1 MSITKKSDLH
11 TDTPLWSDTPRISV
25 RSHKT
30 PWKPAYDVVVVGAGI
45 SGALMAAALADG
57 TRSVLVIDRRKPVGG
72 SSLAST
78 AMIQH
83 ETDLP
88 LSRLTHRFGEGA
100 AARIWARSM
109 AAVER
114 LAGRVEKAG
123 MGCAFRRKKTLFLS
137 GDEMGWR
144 ALKAEAA
151 LRASHGF
158 QADFLDRRTLRA
170 AFGIN
175 RTGAIQTDCSA
186 SANPAQMTAGFLR
199 QAAAMGA
206 ELVSGTEVAD
216 VATGDGEVTLTLSG
230 GDRLVCRHVVF
241 CTGYEFL
248 KRLSQAPHDVVST
261 WAIAT
266 PPNAVRP
273 AWLDRFLLWEASDP
287 YLYLRSTPDG
297 RIVAG
302 GEDEVDERAH
312 LDKAKLMRK
321 ARTIARKAALLL
333 GTDALDIDYAWAG
346 PFGITPDG
354 LPVIDEVPGCRNV
367 FTVMGYGG
375 NGITF
380 SQIASEIVA
389 ARIAGRADPDDDLF
403 GLGARRGQAGGIGR
417 STSW

>member
-25 RSHKT
+25 RSHKR
-30 PWKPAYDVVVVGAGI
+30 PWKPAYDVIVVGAGI
-45 SGALMAAALADG
+45 SGALMASALADG
-57 TRSVLVIDRRKPVGG
+57 RRSVLVIDRRKPVGG

-83 ETDLP
+83 EIDLP
-88 LSRLTHRFGEGA
+88 LSRLADRFGESA

-109 AAVER
+109 ASVER
-114 LAGRVEKAG
+114 LAGRVEQTG
-123 MGCAFRRKKTLFLS
+123 VRCSFQRRKTLFLS

-144 ALKAEAA
+144 ALKAEAG
-151 LRASHGF
+151 LRAEHGF
-158 QADFLDRRTLRA
+158 QADFLDARALREN
-170 AFGIN
+170 FGID
-175 RTGAIQTDCSA
+175 RTGAILSDCSA

-199 QAAAMGA
+199 HAAAMGA
-206 ELVSGTEVAD
+206 ELVSGPEVAD
-216 VATGDGEVTLTLSG
+216 VVTGDGEVALMLSG

-248 KRLSQAPHDVVST
+248 KRLSQADHEVVST

-266 PPNAVRP
+266 RPNAVRP
-273 AWLDRFLLWEASDP
+273 DWLDRFLLWEASDP

-312 LDKAKLMRK
+312 LDKARLTRK
-321 ARTIARKAALLL
+321 ARTIARKAARLL
-333 GTDALDIDYAWAG
+333 GTASLDIDYAWAG

-354 LPVIDEVPGCRNV
+354 LPVIGEVPGCSNV

-380 SQIASEIVA
+380 SQIASEIIA
-389 ARIAGRADPDDDLF
+389 ARIAGRADPDEDLF
-403 GLGARRGQAGGIGR
+403 GLGVLRGRHRAER
-417 STSW
+417 DR